1 MWQIQML
8 AGAAKSLVPFQP
20 YLRRLKRQLI
30 PSSQIDEGKSRH
42 ALRQGLRVIQLLRES
57 RAALNGVILEI
68 GSGWFPVVPM
78 LFHLAGAE
86 KIILTDN
93 EKLMDDDTIRSAKQ
107 FVMSERD
114 IVCAALGLSDTGF
127 DRLHTFD
134 FQYLVPWDV
143 NQIPAHSVD
152 IILSRAVFEHILPK
166 DLVNIVENCDRI
178 VRLDGAMCH
187 VIDNSDHWQHRDNKI
202 SQVNFLRY
210 EDGWFWRIASANTQ
224 HYQNRWR
231 HSDYLAL
238 FRRNG
243 WEAVFQ
249 EGEPDPQSLKDLSSL
264 PLARR
269 FRGCDL
275 RDLAVLTSTFVL
287 KRVGNTAL

>member
-8 AGAAKSLVPFQP
+8 TGAAKSLVPFQP
-20 YLRRLKRQLI
+20 YLRRLKRNLI
-30 PSSQIDEGKSRH
+30 PSSQIDEGKSRL
-42 ALRQGLRVIQLLRES
+42 ALRQGLRMIRLLRES
-57 RAALNGVILEI
+57 GAALNGVMLEI

-86 KIILTDN
+86 RIIVTDN
-93 EKLMDDDTIRSAKQ
+93 EKLMDDETIRSAKQ
-107 FVMSERD
+107 FVMSD
-114 IVCAALGLSDTGF
+114 GTIVCAELALSAMGLEH
-127 DRLHTFD
+127 LHAFD

-152 IILSRAVFEHILPK
+152 IIVSRAVFEHIPPK
-166 DLVNIVENCDRI
+166 DLENIVENCDRI
-178 VRLDGAMCH
+178 LRLDGAMCH
-187 VIDNSDHWQHRDNKI
+187 IIDNSDHWQHRDNRI
-202 SQVNFLRY
+202 SRVNFLRY
-210 EDGWFWRIASANTQ
+210 EDGWFWRIACANTQ
-224 HYQNRWR
+224 LYQNRWR

-249 EGEPDPQSLKDLSSL
+249 EGEPDPQSLKDLSTL
-264 PLARR
+264 PVARS
-269 FRGCDL
+269 FRGRDL

-287 KRVGNTAL
+287 KRAGE